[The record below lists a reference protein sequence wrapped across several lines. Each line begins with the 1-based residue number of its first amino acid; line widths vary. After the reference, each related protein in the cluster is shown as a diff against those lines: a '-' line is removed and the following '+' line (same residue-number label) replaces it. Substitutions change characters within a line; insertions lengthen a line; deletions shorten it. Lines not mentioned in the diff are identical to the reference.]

1 MKMALTEE
9 IQAAVKAG
17 KSIIGYRRS
26 LKSIKTGSPKT
37 VVIANN
43 TPENMKKTIEQNAK
57 VGNVK
62 VEIFDGTSIQLGVI
76 CGKSFPISTLV
87 IM

>member
-1 MKMALTEE
+1 MALTED

-17 KSIIGYRRS
+17 KATIGYRRS
-26 LKSIKTGSPKT
+26 LKSIKTGSPKL

-43 TPENMKKTIEQNAK
+43 LPSDMKKNIEQNAK
-57 VGNVK
+57 IGDVK
-62 VEIFDGTSIQLGVI
+62 VEVFDGTSTQLGVI

-87 IM
+87 IEP

>member
-1 MKMALTEE
+1 
-9 IQAAVKAG
+9 
-17 KSIIGYRRS
+17 
-26 LKSIKTGSPKT
+26 
-37 VVIANN
+37 
-43 TPENMKKTIEQNAK
+43 
-57 VGNVK
+57 VK